1 MNVIKCE
8 NGHFF
13 DGDKFSACPQCGAK
27 QKLESLSSSA
37 DEKTPVK
44 KSFFRKKEKEVI
56 TVDEETTGRFVDTPS
71 KARLVS
77 EDVESVGM
85 FETIKPE

>member
-44 KSFFRKKEKEVI
+44 TSFFRKKEKRNGI
-56 TVDEETTGRFVDTPS
+56 FPIPLKNLDI
-71 KARLVS
+71 RLHH
-77 EDVESVGM
+77 
-85 FETIKPE
+85 IKKQQDYNNK

>member
-27 QKLESLSSSA
+27 QKLERLSYSA
-37 DEKTPVK
+37 D
-44 KSFFRKKEKEVI
+44 
-56 TVDEETTGRFVDTPS
+56 
-71 KARLVS
+71 
-77 EDVESVGM
+77 
-85 FETIKPE
+85 